1 MFRTF
6 NEFLFL
12 TAIAGFVF
20 IGTHASEINKNIE
33 NKNTYNEKVLNKSF
47 PQWYFSDWRYTIN
60 K

>member
-20 IGTHASEINKNIE
+20 IGTHASEIDKNIE
-33 NKNTYNEKVLNKSF
+33 NKNTYHEKVLNKSF
-47 PQWYFSDWRYTIN
+47 P
-60 K
+60 